1 MRARSIGPLIDG
13 SFRDNR
19 STTRWRGFKN
29 GDLLRLAEK
38 EYGVFVTVDR
48 KISVQQDLTAFNIA
62 VVLIRS
68 RSNRLEDLRT
78 LVPQLLE
85 TLNRVTPRALTTV
98 GTI

>member
-1 MRARSIGPLIDG
+1 MRARSIGRLIDG
-13 SFRDNR
+13 TFRDNVQR
-19 STTRWRGFKN
+19 RGWRGIKN

-68 RSNRLEDLRT
+68 RSNRLEDIRT

-98 GTI
+98 GTV